1 LSMIGLLVGILTS
14 APPQNERQTYSTG
27 LCRTEGLVTSFRDSP
42 YFFESS
48 NTATRFFLSLSSSST
63 RMAASITCQQKLMAG
78 WPPSERRHEPCVL
91 SFPSTVAQRQCDSI
105 PDGNNNDMFL
115 LFDACEPR

>member
-1 LSMIGLLVGILTS
+1 MSNFRRPPPRPPSS
-14 APPQNERQTYSTG
+14 APRINAREQHSRH
-27 LCRTEGLVTSFRDSP
+27 TEGSVTSFRDSP